1 MNARLLEIV
10 KQSGLLKILTEH
22 AGEFGT
28 GTFIDTPYPEVEK
41 FAELVIAAY
50 TPPPHPIYLASDGR
64 FYDIPQRQK
73 PLTEDELETAYR
85 KIWRNLPEDFNYGAY
100 GWIETGIRYAEKAH
114 GIL

>member
-1 MNARLLEIV
+1 LEIV

-64 FYDIPQRQK
+64 FYEIPQRQK
-73 PLTEDELETAYR
+73 PLTEEEIGRVCAPLGFAQLSPVEIAR
-85 KIWRNLPEDFNYGAY
+85 A
-100 GWIETGIRYAEKAH
+100 IEREH
-114 GIL
+114 RIL

>member
-28 GTFIDTPYPEVEK
+28 GTLIDTPYPEVEK

-73 PLTEDELETAYR
+73 PLTEEQIAQIDWKDGET
-85 KIWRNLPEDFNYGAY
+85 LHDFARA
-100 GWIETGIRYAEKAH
+100 IEREH
-114 GIL
+114 RIL

>member
-41 FAELVIAAY
+41 FAELIIAAY

-73 PLTEDELETAYR
+73 PLTEEQIEYIAPVSFT
-85 KIWRNLPEDFNYGAY
+85 WRDMVTFARNVER
-100 GWIETGIRYAEKAH
+100 EHR
-114 GIL
+114 IL

>member
-73 PLTEDELETAYR
+73 PLPESEVNEMYR
-85 KIWRNLPEDFNYGAY
+85 EMFCSPRGKTLTHQNWFQAGVLF
-100 GWIETGIRYAEKAH
+100 AEKTH
-114 GIL
+114 RIL

>member
-22 AGEFGT
+22 AREFGT

-41 FAELVIAAY
+41 FAELIIAAY

-73 PLTEDELETAYR
+73 PLTEEALM
-85 KIWRNLPEDFNYGAY
+85 KLLPEAVRLPPGWKDFARA
-100 GWIETGIRYAEKAH
+100 IEKAH
-114 GIL
+114 GIGGEK